1 MGVDSSNLSKHGPI
15 DQQRNV
21 DKSSKFKVSSS
32 NPQRS
37 RGESYSA
44 FSATH
49 PTRFLSGNSNMYEYS
64 LGKAEV
70 EGSGQLCEPLRQPQ
84 WLVSQARGFIKES
97 IDFQDDIR
105 QIHIASSCYNMSR
118 IARVIGKQG

>member
-1 MGVDSSNLSKHGPI
+1 
-15 DQQRNV
+15 
-21 DKSSKFKVSSS
+21 
-32 NPQRS
+32 
-37 RGESYSA
+37 
-44 FSATH
+44 
-49 PTRFLSGNSNMYEYS
+49 MYEYS